1 MYRRRDVERQ
11 ILLFL
16 GMGAV
21 TALFLFPV
29 LIALG
34 TSLKPMDQLFR
45 YPPKIFSPTIS
56 FKSYNILLDYEYR
69 RYFFN
74 GYFIAFCTVGLT
86 LLLGIMGGYSL
97 SRYRLPAKRVIMVG
111 ILCLQLF
118 PGAVLM
124 IPIFNMARVLGLY
137 NTYTALIIVDTAFVL
152 PLVLWVLKGYFDM
165 VPYEMEESA
174 MIDGSGVIRIITQ
187 IMVPQIKPALIGV
200 GLLAFIR
207 SWNEFLFALILS
219 EGIKVA
225 PVTVG
230 LARLFGQYAI
240 DWNSV
245 MALTIIAVVPLLIA
259 FMVLQRYF
267 IEGLGSGAI
276 KG

>member
-137 NTYTALIIVDTAFVL
+137 NTYPALIIVDTAFVL